1 MIRGCML
8 CVAAAWST
16 AAWAGPREDALGL
29 EALINH
35 QYAYLD
41 RLPNGRFE
49 LTGKLRAEANAV
61 NTRRELVRFAE
72 RSLMLLADHHA
83 ITGSSLSDS
92 WAVFPS
98 FGDLWIER
106 RPSGFLIEQVRKGSL
121 AEQAGV
127 RPGDLLVAVNG
138 VPIRQA
144 VGNLWADL
152 GTSAGGERDGY
163 AARVLAA
170 GRRDR
175 PRVLGIK
182 RGSAP
187 AQTLTL
193 PNLYG
198 EKAASAP
205 LTTARQGRSF
215 VIKFHD
221 SLGDS
226 ATVAAFDKAMAGAP
240 RGAPVILDLSDT
252 PGGGNTSVARGI
264 MGWFVRQPAGYQ
276 IHNVPVEER
285 ETGVARQ
292 WIEQVLPRRGRHHA
306 SKPVIR
312 VGRWTGSMG
321 EGMAIGLG
329 AIGACIEGSRMAGL
343 LGAVYDF
350 KLGTSDLTIKLPAE
364 RLYAVD
370 GTPRERFVPKAEG
383 HCQTVQR

>member
-1 MIRGCML
+1 ML
-8 CVAAAWST
+8 CVAAAWTT
-16 AAWAGPREDALGL
+16 AAWAGPRENALGL

-61 NTRRELVRFAE
+61 NTQRELVRLAE

-106 RPSGFLIEQVRKGSL
+106 RPSGFVIEQVRKGSP
-121 AEQAGV
+121 AEQAGI
-127 RPGDLLVAVNG
+127 RSGDLLVAVSG
-138 VPIRQA
+138 VPVRQA
-144 VGNLWADL
+144 VGSFWADL
-152 GTSAGGERDGY
+152 GSTGGGERDGY

-198 EKAASAP
+198 EEAATVP
-205 LTTARQGRSF
+205 LTASRQGRAL
-215 VIKFHD
+215 VVKFHD

-226 ATVAAFDKAMAGAP
+226 ATVAAFDKAMAAAP

-252 PGGGNTSVARGI
+252 PSGGNTSVARGV
-264 MGWFVRQPAGYQ
+264 MGWFVRAPSAYQ
-276 IHNVPVEER
+276 IHNLPVEER
-285 ETGVARQ
+285 ETGIARQ
-292 WIEQVLPRRGRHHA
+292 WIEQVLPRRGRYHA
-306 SKPVIR
+306 GKPVIR

-321 EGMAIGLG
+321 EGMAIGLR
-329 AIGACIEGSRMAGL
+329 AIGACVEGSRMAGL

-350 KLGTSDLTIKLPAE
+350 KLGTSELTIKLPAE
-364 RLYAVD
+364 SLYSVD
-370 GTPRERFVPKAEG
+370 GTPRERFAPRAPG
-383 HCQTVQR
+383 GCGMPG